1 MKMELKHLQLQNFK
15 GCKEL
20 NIEFKHRTNIYG
32 RNATGKT
39 TIHDAVMW
47 VLFNKMADGS
57 KPDKI
62 RPHDKTGEDIDFVD
76 ITVAL
81 SVEVDGVDYVIK
93 KTQKQNWVKHH
104 GEEKKVFEGNINE
117 WEVNGVPKS
126 QMEFKKWMNQLV
138 DENVFMFTASA
149 SAFLKLPM
157 KKRREQLFNLVTDI
171 SNKDVIAKNPALADV
186 NDLIENCTP
195 EEAIKRAQKQI
206 TTYNKKL
213 IEIPSRI
220 DEISKQR
227 SNIDLADM
235 ELQKNE
241 LIRNIEEAEN
251 KRDDIL
257 SVVDEVSKLSDEL
270 MKLQFEKAD
279 IEKTSMDRLM
289 TERQRVE
296 EVIQNAENRFSQ
308 AVKRQGHL
316 ESFIKDIEVNVSHLK
331 KEKSILAS
339 KYREISGEQFNKE
352 TCVCPT
358 CGQVLQPDKIHEIE
372 SEFSENKKKR
382 LATINAKGMQLKAEI
397 ESNEKEFGDASSE
410 IAEIK
415 NEKIA
420 LNKEKTDAVQ
430 ELRKIP
436 EHPDLS
442 ENQDYERIC
451 LEIAKLEESLNPMRN
466 STSFKE
472 QLKFQIDGLRRELVK
487 VEKSIARAD
496 DNTINE
502 RISELH
508 AEQIEIAQRISN
520 SEKEMYLL
528 EQFNRAKVEM
538 LTDEINNHFN
548 VVKWKL
554 FEKQQNGRYKEIC
567 VPAVEGSDY
576 GNGLNT
582 GHMIAAEIDITSAL
596 QRINDVSIPVFLD
609 NAESVNVKN
618 VPAVSCQL
626 ITLNVTENDEK
637 LRVEAE

>member
-1 MKMELKHLQLQNFK
+1 MKMELKHLLLQNFK

-20 NIEFKHRTNIYG
+20 KIDFKHRTNIYG

-47 VLFNKMADGS
+47 VLFNKMADGT

-62 RPHDKTGEDIDFVD
+62 RPHDKTGKEIDFVD
-76 ITVAL
+76 ISATL
-81 SVEVDGVDYVIK
+81 DLEVDGVNYVIK

-104 GEEKKVFEGNINE
+104 GEEKKVFEGNVNE
-117 WEVNGVPKS
+117 WEVNGIPKT

-138 DENVFMFTASA
+138 DEDVFMFTASA

-157 KKRREQLFNLVTDI
+157 KKRREQLFNLITEILNEDI
-171 SNKDVIAKNPALADV
+171 IEKNPELV
-186 NDLIENCTP
+186 EIKGLLNNCTA

-213 IEIPSRI
+213 VEIPARI

-241 LIRNIEEAEN
+241 LIRNIEQADK
-251 KRDDIL
+251 KREDIL
-257 SVVDEVSKLSDEL
+257 SAVDEVSKLSNEL
-270 MKLQFEKAD
+270 MKLQFEKVD
-279 IEKTSMDRLM
+279 IEKKSMDKLM

-296 EVIQNAENRFSQ
+296 GIIQNSENRFSQ
-308 AVKRQGHL
+308 AVKRQAYL
-316 ESFIKDIEVNVSHLK
+316 EPFIKNVESKISDAK
-331 KEKSILAS
+331 KEKSMLAS

-358 CGQVLQPDKIHEIE
+358 CGQVLQPEKIHEIE
-372 SEFSENKKKR
+372 AEFSDKKKKR
-382 LATINAKGMQLKAEI
+382 LAAINTQGMQLKAEI
-397 ESNEKEFGDASSE
+397 ESNEKELGDASSE
-410 IAEIK
+410 IVAIK

-420 LNKEKTDAVQ
+420 LNKEKTDAMQ
-430 ELRKIP
+430 ELKEIP
-436 EHPDLS
+436 EYPDLS
-442 ENQDYERIC
+442 ENQEYERIC
-451 LEIAKLEESLNPMRN
+451 LEIAKLEEALKPMRN
-466 STSFKE
+466 ASSFKE
-472 QLKFQIDGLRRELVK
+472 QLKFQIDGWRHELVK
-487 VEKSIARAD
+487 VEKSIAMAD
-496 DNTINE
+496 DNSINE
-502 RISELH
+502 RISELR
-508 AEQIEIAQRISN
+508 AEQIESAQRISN

-548 VVKWKL
+548 FVKWKL

-582 GHMIAAEIDITSAL
+582 GHMIAAEIDITSTL
-596 QRINDVSIPVFLD
+596 QRINKVSIPVFLD
-609 NAESVNVKN
+609 NAESVNTKN
-618 VPAVSCQL
+618 IPVVDCQL

-637 LRVEAE
+637 LRVEVE